1 MKASLHRSLL
11 RLFRRLPPR
20 LRIAAVH
27 ALSPSYTVG
36 AVCIIDREDGGVLLV
51 RHSYRPRW
59 GLPGGLCQSRED
71 VADAARRE
79 VREEVGVEA
88 VLIGEPAVV
97 VDPGERRVDVVFAAR
112 LLLDGERAAPRP
124 VSPEIV
130 ECRWFAPDEIGSLPL
145 QREAAQAMAALARL
159 RA

>member
-1 MKASLHRSLL
+1 
-11 RLFRRLPPR
+11 
-20 LRIAAVH
+20 
-27 ALSPSYTVG
+27 
-36 AVCIIDREDGGVLLV
+36 
-51 RHSYRPRW
+51 
-59 GLPGGLCQSRED
+59 LCQSRED

>member
-1 MKASLHRSLL
+1 LHRNLL

-36 AVCIIDREDGGVLLV
+36 AVCVIGRNDGGVLLV

-59 GLPGGLCQSRED
+59 GLPGGLCQSREE

-112 LLLDGERAAPRP
+112 LMLDGEGAAPRP

-130 ECRWFAPDEIGSLPL
+130 ECRWFAPDEIGSLAL
-145 QREAAQAMAALARL
+145 QREAAEAMAALARL
-159 RA
+159 PAQPGA

>member
-1 MKASLHRSLL
+1 LHRSLL

-36 AVCIIDREDGGVLLV
+36 AVSIIERDDGAVLLV
-51 RHSYRPRW
+51 RHSYRPHW
-59 GLPGGLCQSRED
+59 GLPGGLCQSREEI
-71 VADAARRE
+71 ADAARRE

-97 VDPGERRVDVVFAAR
+97 VDSGERRVDVVYAAR
-112 LLLDGERAAPRP
+112 LAVGIDAAAARP

-130 ECRWFAPDEIGSLPL
+130 ECRWFAPAEISLL
-145 QREAAQAMAALARL
+145 TVQREAAQAMTALARL
-159 RA
+159 RAE